1 MVWVVVRFDILVV
14 VVFDGGVV
22 VDVGRAVVVSF
33 VMVTVGTVVWRGGT
47 SRRRRVVM
55 WRRGR
60 IDRRRRDVVNVDLVE
75 VGFMCVSCGLHVND
89 GGQI

>member
-33 VMVTVGTVVWRGGT
+33 V
-47 SRRRRVVM
+47 
-55 WRRGR
+55 
-60 IDRRRRDVVNVDLVE
+60 
-75 VGFMCVSCGLHVND
+75 
-89 GGQI
+89 